1 MGTNTIF
8 LALVQ
13 ADKVSPSRAG
23 DFGINLDWH
32 IDAFN
37 DTYTH
42 MKTTIEISDAL
53 LEAARKVSRRE
64 KTTVRSLVE
73 EGLRRVIAE
82 REGSRKFRLRKAT
95 FKGNGLQPQVAG
107 ASWDR
112 IRDLIYEGRGA

>member
-1 MGTNTIF
+1 
-8 LALVQ
+8 
-13 ADKVSPSRAG
+13 
-23 DFGINLDWH
+23 
-32 IDAFN
+32 
-37 DTYTH
+37 

-73 EGLRRVIAE
+73 EGLRKVIAE
-82 REGSRKFRLRKAT
+82 REGSRTFKLRKAT